1 MTDRDNPKILYLDP
15 AGNISA
21 DATEIPECAKEALGR
36 LADILLD
43 GEGDPAAML
52 LGYLTTE
59 DPTYLPEG
67 EARAIAHQI
76 GRDKLLEALLSLY
89 VAYRTLQRS
98 ENDP

>member
-1 MTDRDNPKILYLDP
+1 MTDQENPKILYLDTVCTTP
-15 AGNISA
+15 AHTA
-21 DATEIPECAKEALGR
+21 EIPACAKEALGR

-98 ENDP
+98 GNDS

>member
-1 MTDRDNPKILYLDP
+1 MTDRENPKILYLD
-15 AGNISA
+15 
-21 DATEIPECAKEALGR
+21 ATGGACANTTDIPENAKEALGR
-36 LADILLD
+36 LTDILLD
-43 GEGDPAAML
+43 AEGDPAAMM

-89 VAYRTLQRS
+89 VAYRTLQRNGNNS
-98 ENDP
+98 

>member
-1 MTDRDNPKILYLDP
+1 MIDQGNPKILYLDP
-15 AGNISA
+15 AGSTCSG
-21 DATEIPECAKEALGR
+21 ATEIPESAKDALGR

-89 VAYRTLQRS
+89 VAYRTLQRN
-98 ENDP
+98 EEDR